1 MKQYYICNLGGSW
14 RFGAFPNDA
23 FIKSEKDDKA
33 VYSGKPWNYD
43 GKWKVWYKMCWGWG
57 WSSNC
62 WRLWMTD
69 TSLKVLVVAVW
80 ADSKDSN
87 KTIGPSSIE
96 TSSDFEEAK
105 TQMEKIRKVLSND
118 SFNKTRKQM
127 F

>member
-1 MKQYYICNLGGSW
+1 
-14 RFGAFPNDA
+14 
-23 FIKSEKDDKA
+23 
-33 VYSGKPWNYD
+33 
-43 GKWKVWYKMCWGWG
+43 
-57 WSSNC
+57 
-62 WRLWMTD
+62 MTD

-118 SFNKTRKQM
+118 SFNKTRKQL